1 MSVPGLLQGLDQ
13 DFAGL
18 VGGCKK
24 AAATVLFLQHNAV
37 ERDWLRGSWIAH
49 LAGKRSPG
57 RREGDL
63 QMVAGQIS
71 DTISFVDADVA
82 RE

>member
-1 MSVPGLLQGLDQ
+1 MSVLGLLRRLDQ
-13 DFAGL
+13 NLAGL
-18 VGGCKK
+18 VGGCEKT
-24 AAATVLFLQHNAV
+24 AATILFLQHNAV

-71 DTISFVDADVA
+71 DAIFPVHADVA